1 MDGLKEIPLV
11 VGYTYFGEKTLRI
24 HGKEVKNGDTFGLD
38 NSLPPE
44 RVLKEC
50 EPIYMV
56 VPGYKNSKNIKPKD
70 PMPADVARF
79 IHTIEELTGAHVLS
93 FGN

>member
-11 VGYTYFGEKTLRI
+11 VGYIYLGEKTLRI

-50 EPIYMV
+50 EPIYRV
-56 VPGYKNSKNIKPKD
+56 VPGYNNSKDLKP
-70 PMPADVARF
+70 
-79 IHTIEELTGAHVLS
+79 
-93 FGN
+93 